1 QAEEE
6 LSEVCARRA
15 RQLQEMGRRERLL
28 RGAARRAEEQL
39 ESFKARVMGVCA
51 PAAVGAAGKAVT
63 EQQVIE
69 KVRQVSQE
77 SQQSHAREKH
87 LQEELSSRLSK
98 DKEVSAALE
107 VLKKSLREL
116 Q

>member
-1 QAEEE
+1 
-6 LSEVCARRA
+6 
-15 RQLQEMGRRERLL
+15 
-28 RGAARRAEEQL
+28 L
-39 ESFKARVMGVCA
+39 ESFKARVMGACT
-51 PAAVGAAGKAVT
+51 PAAAGTAGKAVT

-77 SQQSHAREKH
+77 SEQSHEREKH

-98 DKEVSAALE
+98 DQEVSAAVE
-107 VLKKSLREL
+107 VLQKSLHEL